1 MAIASI
7 VVPTLMPDSK
17 RCNRC
22 KAADK
27 NCTVSGD
34 ATSRRKSCDRC
45 KGLKQGCSLS
55 DKTSHTDSVEGG
67 SAVHSVTSSLADRVE
82 LIDMTSGADTPIR
95 GDKRKASEAAS
106 NTSSPEGQP
115 LKTRSRTDMRAAAKA
130 SGSGVQA
137 MGPPRPPQASRDKKI
152 ERLEN
157 QLVYAKEAFRL
168 SVENI
173 QEQLDQLKEEEAKAV
188 MVTRKGPTSGARGRG
203 GGNSK
208 GKSK

>member
-1 MAIASI
+1 MVIASI
-7 VVPTLMPDSK
+7 MVPTLMPDSK
-17 RCNRC
+17 QCNRC

-82 LIDMTSGADTPIR
+82 LIDMASGADMPIR

-106 NTSSPEGQP
+106 NTSSPEGQL
-115 LKTRSRTDMRAAAKA
+115 LKMRSRTDMRAAAKV

-152 ERLEN
+152 EQR
-157 QLVYAKEAFRL
+157 A
-168 SVENI
+168 
-173 QEQLDQLKEEEAKAV
+173 
-188 MVTRKGPTSGARGRG
+188 T
-203 GGNSK
+203 
-208 GKSK
+208 

>member
-7 VVPTLMPDSK
+7 VVPTLIPDSK

-34 ATSRRKSCDRC
+34 ATSRQKLCDRC

-55 DKTSHTDSVEGG
+55 DKTSHTDSIEGA
-67 SAVHSVTSSLADRVE
+67 SAVHSITSSLADQVE
-82 LIDMTSGADTPIR
+82 LIDIASGADTPIR
-95 GDKRKASEAAS
+95 GDKQKASEAAS
-106 NTSSPEGQP
+106 NSNSPEGQP
-115 LKTRSRTDMRAAAKA
+115 LKTRRRTDMRAAAKA

-152 ERLEN
+152 ERR
-157 QLVYAKEAFRL
+157 A
-168 SVENI
+168 
-173 QEQLDQLKEEEAKAV
+173 
-188 MVTRKGPTSGARGRG
+188 T
-203 GGNSK
+203 
-208 GKSK
+208 